1 MDRCN
6 ALSFRQRQASG
17 ASGDGGVGVGGGGGG
32 GGGGGQAAAEGNEQ
46 SLGPISGVRPIFGL
60 YGSLAMRFAAKRV
73 TGNVI

>member
-1 MDRCN
+1 MEDDGPTGGRCN
-6 ALSFRQRQASG
+6 ARSFRQRRTN
-17 ASGDGGVGVGGGGGG
+17 GGEGEGGH
-32 GGGGGQAAAEGNEQ
+32 AAAEGNEQ

>member
-1 MDRCN
+1 MLVR
-6 ALSFRQRQASG
+6 SGRGWQA
-17 ASGDGGVGVGGGGGG
+17 GDGGGCGGREGGA
-32 GGGGGQAAAEGNEQ
+32 GGQAAAEGNEQ